1 MSFLNKLLLLN
12 TFIIKP
18 TNKPATI
25 ATNIPPAPTLSD
37 AIAKFPASSIPAWLI
52 INKSATPIN
61 PACLL
66 YLGNLNFSNKN
77 VGIINA
83 TIILLSPIV
92 NVLMY
97 EKSGKLGIYSFKI
110 DKIVINELISI
121 TGIVATI
128 VSCTD
133 AIHGFFAILLAFGPT
148 VLVIQS
154 INFFIIVFLLIYLK
168 LLMPV

>member
-1 MSFLNKLLLLN
+1 M
-12 TFIIKP
+12 
-18 TNKPATI
+18 
-25 ATNIPPAPTLSD
+25 
-37 AIAKFPASSIPAWLI
+37 
-52 INKSATPIN
+52 
-61 PACLL
+61 

-133 AIHGFFAILLAFGPT
+133 AIHGFFAILLAFDPT